1 MKKRLE
7 LDVDFIGG
15 QDPLSIEEEKAL
27 SNFFRKRKL
36 EATKLGAS
44 RKQTPNIKKAKI
56 KAYLA

>member
-27 SNFFRKRKL
+27 RDFFRKRKL
-36 EATKLGAS
+36 EATKRSAV

-56 KAYLA
+56 KA

>member
-27 SNFFRKRKL
+27 RDFFRKRKL
-36 EATKLGAS
+36 EATKRSAV
-44 RKQTPNIKKAKI
+44 RKQTPNIKKSKN
-56 KAYLA
+56 